1 MDLNLIQNNLPQSWA
16 LIELKDLVENPK
28 KDIVDGPF
36 GSNLKANEYGDSGVP
51 VFKIQNIKANQF
63 INKNINYIKKEKAT
77 ELHRHSFKSGDL
89 IITKLGDPL
98 GLCCKVP
105 DTYSYGIIVADLMRF
120 RPSIERVFDK
130 YIIHAINS
138 FFIQNQ
144 FKAITKGTTRPRVN
158 LTIVRNIK
166 VPYPPLPEQHRIVAK
181 IEELFS
187 ELDNGIE
194 SLKKAREQLKTY
206 RQAVLKYAFEGKL
219 TKEWRTFQRRAG
231 KPPEPAEKLLEQ
243 IKTGRE
249 KHYQKQLE
257 DWKRACGQAKTEG
270 KKKPTK
276 PKKPKELP
284 PLTEEELAELP
295 ELPDEWCWSKI
306 DDLLNFDHFSLK
318 AGPFGSA
325 LKKSCYVRNG
335 YKIYGQEQVIRN
347 DHKYGD
353 YYISEEKYKELITCK
368 VRPKDILVSLVGT
381 IGKIL
386 ILPEEIEPGVINP
399 RLIKISLCQKAMLPE
414 FFKFYFESAFLK
426 SLYKLKT
433 HGATMEIL
441 NLGIIQDLPFPF
453 CSITQQMQI
462 VSEIESRLSV
472 CDQLEQTIED
482 SLKKAEA
489 MRQSILKKAF
499 AGKLTK
505 DWREKH
511 PELITGKNSAEKL
524 LEKIKAEKVL
534 SAARRKKPQS
544 KTTKKSGRF

>member
-16 LIELKDLVENPK
+16 LVELKDLVENPK

-36 GSNLKANEYGDSGVP
+36 GSNLKANEYTASGVP

-63 INKNINYIKKEKAT
+63 INKNISYIKKEKAK

-89 IITKLGDPL
+89 IITKLGNPL

-144 FKAITKGTTRPRVN
+144 FKVITKGTTRPRVN

-166 VPYPPLPEQHRIVAK
+166 VPYPPLPEQHQIVAK

-219 TKEWRTFQRRAG
+219 TKEWRTLQRLAG
-231 KPPEPAEKLLEQ
+231 NAPKTAEKLLEQ
-243 IKTGRE
+243 IKTERE
-249 KHYQKQLE
+249 RHYQKQLE
-257 DWKRACGQAKTEG
+257 DWGKACELAKADG
-270 KKKPTK
+270 KKKPAR
-276 PKKPKELP
+276 PRKPKELP
-284 PLTEEELAELP
+284 PLTEKELTELP
-295 ELPDEWCWSKI
+295 ELPEGWSWVRTEQVGHI
-306 DDLLNFDHFSLK
+306 ETGTTPS
-318 AGPFGSA
+318 
-325 LKKSCYVRNG
+325 KKSPENYGKEHPFYKPTDLNEGKNVRKAHDNLSEVG
-335 YKIYGQEQVIRN
+335 YSKARILPIN
-347 DHKYGD
+347 
-353 YYISEEKYKELITCK
+353 S
-368 VRPKDILVSLVGT
+368 ILVTCIGAT
-381 IGKIL
+381 IGKTGI
-386 ILPEEIEPGVINP
+386 IREEGAFNQQINAIIPFNYIIPVFVYYQAICQFFQNQIIFKASSTTLP
-399 RLIKISLCQKAMLPE
+399 
-414 FFKFYFESAFLK
+414 
-426 SLYKLKT
+426 
-433 HGATMEIL
+433 IL
-441 NLGIIQDLPFPF
+441 NKSKFENLFFALT
-453 CSITQQMQI
+453 SYEEQQAI

-472 CDQLEQTIED
+472 CDKIEQTVED

-489 MRQSILKKAF
+489 LRQSILKKAF
-499 AGKLTK
+499 AGELTK

-511 PELITGKNSAEKL
+511 PELITGENSAEKL
-524 LEKIKAEKVL
+524 LEKIKAEKRFT
-534 SAARRKKPQS
+534 AEAQRTQRK
-544 KTTKKSGRF
+544 TKKGKKQG